1 MKGIPPKSTA
11 CWAVVPA
18 MKIMAVIL
26 TGGVLAW
33 GGLHAEEVKKEDG
46 AAIYK
51 RLCADCHG
59 AKGEGVA
66 KKYDEPLFGERSLAA
81 LAKYIDKTMP
91 DDEPEKCNAEE
102 SELIAQYIYG
112 AFYSPEAR
120 ARNHPPKHEL
130 ARLTNR
136 QFQESVADLIGSFRQ
151 SVLPG
156 AGAGLK
162 AEYFQSNGMNKK
174 EKRIFEREDK
184 ALEFDFADGSPGEGI
199 TSDQFSI
206 AWNGSLF
213 AQETGFYEF
222 KIVTPNGARLYV
234 NADFRSGDS
243 NSRDD
248 SDAKRENTLIDAWVS
263 SGDTVREETA
273 KIFLLGGRA
282 YSIRLD
288 YFKYKDKRGSVR
300 LDWKPPHGAW
310 SVLRAPH
317 IAPLVVPRVAVITT
331 PFPADDGSLGFE
343 RGTSISKEWH
353 DGTTK
358 AAIEA
363 ANEVVSRLSR
373 LGGPAKEAP
382 DLAARLQDWAA
393 MFAHRAFRKP
403 LTPELRELY
412 VNRVFTP
419 DVAPEIGLKRSLIA
433 VLKSPRF
440 LYPQFTE
447 GDDFATA
454 ARLALGMWDS
464 LPDAALLEAAAKGE
478 VRTPEQVRAQA
489 VRMMNDARAKAKIA
503 TFFNHWLGTG
513 EAESLA
519 KDAKAF
525 PDFDGGV
532 IADLRRSLDRFVEH
546 VVWSEKSDYRE
557 LLLADYVFLNERL
570 AKFYGAQPPEGG
582 DFTQVKFEDGKHAG
596 IFTHPFLLSMHSYS
610 KTTSPIHRGVF
621 LTRSIMGR
629 MLKPPPQAT
638 EFKDDRFDPS
648 LTMREKVTEIT
659 GKASCMSCHVTI
671 NPLGFALENFDAVG
685 RFRTTDNSKPIN
697 PVSDY
702 ITSDG
707 DTVKLN
713 GPRDIATH
721 AAANDSAR
729 RGFVRHLFQYTI
741 KQAPA
746 AFGPETLL
754 TLDAQ
759 FANGFHIRNLYVES
773 NIVAALPL
781 SKMKQAGR

>member
-1 MKGIPPKSTA
+1 MCRAI
-11 CWAVVPA
+11 VPV
-18 MKIMAVIL
+18 MKILAVIL
-26 TGGVLAW
+26 AGGAFAFS
-33 GGLHAEEVKKEDG
+33 GLHAEDAIKEEG
-46 AAIYK
+46 AAVYK

-59 AKGEGVA
+59 SKGEGVA
-66 KKYDEPLFGERSLAA
+66 KKYDEPLFGERSLAS

-91 DDEPEKCNAEE
+91 EDEPEKLDAAG
-102 SELIAQYIYG
+102 SEAVARYIYG

-136 QFQESVADLIGSFRQ
+136 QFQESVADLIGSFRPVAQ
-151 SVLPG
+151 PG
-156 AGAGLK
+156 PPTGLK

-184 ALEFDFADGSPGEGI
+184 ALDFDFAEGSPGEGI
-199 TSDQFSI
+199 KPDQFSI
-206 AWNGSLF
+206 AWNGSLL

-234 NADFRSGDS
+234 NADFRSGDT
-243 NSRDD
+243 NARDD

-263 SGDTVREETA
+263 SGDTVREESA
-273 KIFLLGGRA
+273 RIFLLGGRA

-300 LDWKPPHGAW
+300 LEWKPPHGAW

-317 IAPLVVPRVAVITT
+317 ITPVVVPRVAVITT
-331 PFPADDGSLGFE
+331 PFPADDSSLGFE

-353 DGTTK
+353 AATTK

-382 DLAARLQDWAA
+382 DIADRLKDWAT
-393 MFAHRAFRKP
+393 MFAHRAFRRP

-412 VNRVFTP
+412 VNRVFSP
-419 DVAPEIGLKRSLIA
+419 DVAPEIGLKRSVIA

-440 LYPQFTE
+440 LYPEFTE

-464 LPDAALLEAAAKGE
+464 LPDAALLAAAEKGE
-478 VRTPEQVRAQA
+478 LRTPEQVRAQA
-489 VRMMNDARAKAKIA
+489 ARMMNDPRTKAKLA

-513 EAESLA
+513 EADSLA
-519 KDAKAF
+519 KDPKAF
-525 PDFDGGV
+525 PEFDAGM

-557 LLLADYVFLNERL
+557 ILLADYVFMNERL
-570 AKFYGAQPPEGG
+570 AKFYGAPAPEGG
-582 DFTQVKFEDGKHAG
+582 DFAPVKFEDGKHAG
-596 IFTHPFLLSMHSYS
+596 IFTHPFLLSLHSYS
-610 KTTSPIHRGVF
+610 KSTSPIHRGVF

-629 MLKPPPQAT
+629 MLKPPPQAI

-659 GKASCMSCHVTI
+659 NKTSCMSCHVTI

-685 RFRTTDNSKPIN
+685 RFRTTDNSKPVN

-707 DTVKLN
+707 DTVKLS

-721 AAANDSAR
+721 AAGNDAAR

-754 TLDAQ
+754 NLDTQ
-759 FANGFHIRNLYVES
+759 FANGFHIRNLYLES
-773 NIVAALPL
+773 NIVAALP
-781 SKMKQAGR
+781 KQAKASAKL

>member
-1 MKGIPPKSTA
+1 M
-11 CWAVVPA
+11 CRAVVPS
-18 MKIMAVIL
+18 MKILAVIL
-26 TGGVLAW
+26 AGGAFAFS
-33 GGLHAEEVKKEDG
+33 GLHAEEAIKEEG

-66 KKYDEPLFGERSLAA
+66 KKYDEPLFGERSLVS

-91 DDEPEKCNAEE
+91 EDEPEKLDAAG
-102 SELIAQYIYG
+102 SEAVARYIYG

-136 QFQESVADLIGSFRQ
+136 QFQESVADLIGSFRPVVQ
-151 SVLPG
+151 PASPT
-156 AGAGLK
+156 GLK

-184 ALEFDFADGSPGEGI
+184 ALDFDFAEGSPGEEI
-199 TSDQFSI
+199 KPDQFSI
-206 AWNGSLF
+206 AWNGSLL

-300 LDWKPPHGAW
+300 LEWKPPHGAW

-317 IAPLVVPRVAVITT
+317 ITPVVVPRVAVITT
-331 PFPADDGSLGFE
+331 PFPADDSSLGFE

-353 DGTTK
+353 AATTK

-382 DLAARLQDWAA
+382 DIADRLKDWAA
-393 MFAHRAFRKP
+393 MFAHRAFRRP

-419 DVAPEIGLKRSLIA
+419 DVAPEIGLKRSVIA

-440 LYPQFTE
+440 LYPEFTE

-464 LPDAALLEAAAKGE
+464 LPDASLLAAAEKGE
-478 VRTPEQVRAQA
+478 LRTPEQVRAQA
-489 VRMMNDARAKAKIA
+489 ARMMNDPRTKMKLA

-513 EAESLA
+513 EADSLA
-519 KDAKAF
+519 KDPKAF
-525 PDFDGGV
+525 PEFDAGT
-532 IADLRRSLDRFVEH
+532 IADLRRSLDRFVED

-557 LLLADYVFLNERL
+557 ILLADYVFMNERL
-570 AKFYGAQPPEGG
+570 AKFYGAPTPEGG
-582 DFTQVKFEDGKHAG
+582 DFAPVKFDDGKHAG
-596 IFTHPFLLSMHSYS
+596 IFTHPFLLSLHSYS

-629 MLKPPPQAT
+629 MLKPPPQAI

-659 GKASCMSCHVTI
+659 NKTSCMSCHVTI

-685 RFRTTDNSKPIN
+685 RFRTTDNSKPVN

-702 ITSDG
+702 TTSDG
-707 DTVKLN
+707 DTVKLS

-721 AAANDSAR
+721 AA
-729 RGFVRHLFQYTI
+729 
-741 KQAPA
+741 
-746 AFGPETLL
+746 
-754 TLDAQ
+754 
-759 FANGFHIRNLYVES
+759 
-773 NIVAALPL
+773 VAAVRAAE
-781 SKMKQAGR
+781 AGEDALGRLTGGKIERGRALGALIGASEV